1 MPAKTYFPSHLLHFL
16 PLWLI
21 NDFLHRGK
29 WLALFMIREAQ
40 GDRESVEETLQ
51 TLGETPETVE
61 ETQDTD

>member
-1 MPAKTYFPSHLLHFL
+1 
-16 PLWLI
+16 
-21 NDFLHRGK
+21 
-29 WLALFMIREAQ
+29 MIRETQ